1 MTVGGWGVIGVKKG
15 WGLRINLKVF
25 KKLPIFI
32 CGRTIFHISTPYLCA
47 AESLVPAASIS
58 CPSERRTAHFMI
70 LSFTQRL
77 ILPLRFGLRLKL
89 SVSPE
94 AEASVTLFSLPV
106 IPMRKCF
113 PIFLWGYKKKK
124 KCYTYHMFVR
134 TENAGRKC
142 SQLGFSC
149 WIPAP

>member
-1 MTVGGWGVIGVKKG
+1 MGGCGINGVV
-15 WGLRINLKVF
+15 VF
-25 KKLPIFI
+25 TARDSFKSLPVFN
-32 CGRTIFHISTPYLCA
+32 CGRTIFHVFTPCLCA
-47 AESLVPAASIS
+47 AEFLVLAASIS
-58 CPSERRTAHFMI
+58 CPSEGRTAHFMI
-70 LSFTQRL
+70 LSFTERL
-77 ILPLRFGLRLKL
+77 ILPPRFGLRLKL

-94 AEASVTLFSLPV
+94 ASVALFSLPV

-113 PIFLWGYKKKK
+113 PIFLWDRKKKE
-124 KCYTYHMFVR
+124 CYTYHMFMR

>member
-1 MTVGGWGVIGVKKG
+1 MTVGGCGVTGVV
-15 WGLRINLKVF
+15 VF
-25 KKLPIFI
+25 TARDSFKSLPVFN
-32 CGRTIFHISTPYLCA
+32 CGETIFHIFTPCLCA
-47 AESLVPAASIS
+47 AEFLVLAASIS

-70 LSFTQRL
+70 LSFTERL
-77 ILPLRFGLRLKL
+77 ILPPRFGPRLKL

-94 AEASVTLFSLPV
+94 AEASVALFSLPV

-113 PIFLWGYKKKK
+113 PIFLWDGKKKK
-124 KCYTYHMFVR
+124 KKKGYYTYHMFMR
-134 TENAGRKC
+134 TEDAGRKC